1 MFNGIRNIVRL
12 VAVVALTLCGAAYGK
27 DWPAQPVKIVLPYPP
42 GGASDITARLLG
54 DKLGAAWKVPV
65 VIENRPGANGIV
77 ANELVAKSPADG
89 YTVLMAN
96 LGPNAIN
103 HAVYAKL
110 PYDSS
115 RDFLPVILTTKV
127 PLVLVTA
134 ANAPIKDLKDLIEQ
148 ARGKSSPV
156 AYGSAGIGAG
166 SHMAGEL
173 LASMVGVKFLH
184 VPYKGDSP
192 ALSDLMGGQIVFA
205 LPTALAATP
214 HIKSGRVKALAV
226 TSESRLPS
234 LPDVPTV
241 NESLGLREYSA
252 VSWGGFMVPV
262 GTPQAVVDKLN
273 ADIGRVLQS
282 NEIKTKLQEQGAIV
296 VGGTSDEFG
305 GFLKNELTKWKRV
318 AGAAKI
324 RLD

>member
-1 MFNGIRNIVRL
+1 
-12 VAVVALTLCGAAYGK
+12 
-27 DWPAQPVKIVLPYPP
+27 
-42 GGASDITARLLG
+42 
-54 DKLGAAWKVPV
+54 
-65 VIENRPGANGIV
+65 
-77 ANELVAKSPADG
+77 
-89 YTVLMAN
+89 